1 MPSIATD
8 DLRQD
13 AFYWARKPSDEV
25 FEIVQVSAV
34 FGTAREFLTAAVIG
48 TEEHFALEEFEF
60 YEEILL
66 PGLVTDIARGDELAT
81 A

>member
-1 MPSIATD
+1 MPSIAID

-13 AFYWARKPSDEV
+13 AFYWARKASDEA

-48 TEEHFALEEFEF
+48 TDAHLNLEEFEF
-60 YEEILL
+60 YEEILP
-66 PGLVTDIARGDELAT
+66 PGLTSDIARGDELAT